1 MIYEISGSD
10 VYTAI
15 KSGAT
20 FIINNANGTRAM
32 VSCDT
37 ALEIVVIITIHSED
51 SFKTITNSPEWKQP
65 CIGC

>member
-1 MIYEISGSD
+1 MIYEIAKSD

-32 VSCDT
+32 VSSDT
-37 ALEIVVIITIHSED
+37 PLEIVDIVVHSED
-51 SFKTITNSPEWKQP
+51 SFKTIVNSPEWKQP